1 MQDAA
6 LCQHVLAVHQTGRAP
21 ERSEGQELL
30 DAATLRAYIAKAK
43 QYNPFIPEELTG
55 SPQECTK
62 IWHANPIGLLSGMP
76 VIWYATCI
84 A

>member
-6 LCQHVLAVHQTGRAP
+6 LCQHVLAVHQTGKAP
-21 ERSEGQELL
+21 ERSEGEELL

-55 SPQECTK
+55 GPQECTK
-62 IWHANPIGLLSGMP
+62 HMA
-76 VIWYATCI
+76 C
-84 A
+84 